1 MLLPTMLN
9 AVKIGKKTL
18 VINMM
23 TKVSGLTEK
32 IQIIPTRF

>member
-23 TKVSGLTEK
+23 TKVFVFVKL
-32 IQIIPTRF
+32 I